1 MISTVQ
7 VPDFQQA
14 MASFPGGI
22 TAVTT
27 HSTDG
32 PIGIIATA
40 VCSLSAEPPSILVCV
55 HKHASVHDAILDA
68 GCFAVNLLS
77 TRHQALVARFSQQ
90 RGAARFE
97 PALWAP
103 LKTGAPTLSNAALTL
118 DCTLLDTH
126 DGYSHTIIVGAVA
139 ATKVGDTA
147 NAGCLLWHD
156 RTFARSSPL
165 AAY

>member
-1 MISTVQ
+1 MTSTVQ
-7 VPDFQQA
+7 ITDFQQA

-27 HSTDG
+27 RSGDG

-55 HKHASVHDAILDA
+55 HKSASVHDAILET
-68 GCFAVNLLS
+68 GRFAVNLLS
-77 TRHQALVARFSQQ
+77 TEHRALVARFQQQ

-97 PALWAP
+97 PAQWTALQ
-103 LKTGAPTLSNAALTL
+103 TGAPILADAAVAL

-139 ATKVGDTA
+139 ATRLGNTPH
-147 NAGCLLWHD
+147 AGCLLWHD
-156 RTFARSSPL
+156 RTYARSSPL
-165 AAY
+165 AA

>member
-1 MISTVQ
+1 MTSTVQ
-7 VPDFQQA
+7 IPDFQQA

-27 HSTDG
+27 RSVDG

-55 HKHASVHDAILDA
+55 HKSASVHDAILDT
-68 GCFAVNLLS
+68 GRFAVNLLS
-77 TRHQALVARFSQQ
+77 TEHRALVARFQQQ

-97 PALWAP
+97 PARWTALQ
-103 LKTGAPTLSNAALTL
+103 TGAPILTDAAVAL

-139 ATKVGDTA
+139 ATRLGNAPD
-147 NAGCLLWHD
+147 AGCLLWHD
-156 RTFARSSPL
+156 RTYARSSPL
-165 AAY
+165 AA

>member
-1 MISTVQ
+1 
-7 VPDFQQA
+7 

-27 HSTDG
+27 RSADG

-55 HKHASVHDAILDA
+55 HKRASVHDSILEA
-68 GCFAVNLLS
+68 GRFAVNLLS
-77 TRHQALVARFSQQ
+77 TGHRELVVRFQQ
-90 RGAARFE
+90 ERGAARFE
-97 PALWAP
+97 ADLWTQ
-103 LKTGAPTLSNAALTL
+103 LETGAPILASAAVAL

-139 ATKVGDTA
+139 ATRVGTTPDA
-147 NAGCLLWHD
+147 SCLLWHD
-156 RTFARSSPL
+156 RTYAQSTPL
-165 AAY
+165 MA

>member
-1 MISTVQ
+1 MTSTIAL
-7 VPDFQQA
+7 PDFQQA

-27 HSTDG
+27 RFTDG

-55 HKHASVHDAILDA
+55 HKSASVHDAILEA
-68 GCFAVNLLS
+68 GHFAVNLLS
-77 TRHQALVARFSQQ
+77 TRHRALVARFKQQ

-97 PALWAP
+97 PGLWTQ
-103 LKTGAPTLSNAALTL
+103 LETGAPILADAAVAL
-118 DCTLLDTH
+118 DCTLLNTY

-139 ATKVGDTA
+139 ATRKGGASD
-147 NAGCLLWHD
+147 AGCLLWHD
-156 RTFARSSPL
+156 RSYACSSPL
-165 AAY
+165 TA

>member
-14 MASFPGGI
+14 MATFPGGI

-27 HSTDG
+27 RSADG
-32 PIGIIATA
+32 PIGMIATA
-40 VCSLSAEPPSILVCV
+40 VCSVSAEPPSILVCV
-55 HKHASVHDAILDA
+55 HKSASVHDAILDA

-77 TRHQALVARFSQQ
+77 TGHRELVARFAQQ
-90 RGAARFE
+90 QGAERFE
-97 PALWAP
+97 PHLWAP
-103 LKTGAPTLSNAALTL
+103 LKTGAPTLAGAALTL

-139 ATKVGDTA
+139 ATKINRSADT
-147 NAGCLLWHD
+147 GCLLWHD

-165 AAY
+165 TA